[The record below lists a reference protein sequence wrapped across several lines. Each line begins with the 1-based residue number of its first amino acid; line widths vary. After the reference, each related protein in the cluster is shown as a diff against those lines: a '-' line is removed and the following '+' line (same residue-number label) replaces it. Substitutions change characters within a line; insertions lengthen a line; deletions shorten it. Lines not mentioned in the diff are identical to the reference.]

1 LHTPAELDARILPLE
16 YRPKI
21 LENFNKYKSHITQDL
36 SIIGVQSVI
45 DLLENNTQPENADE
59 LLALCKERSDAVDKV
74 RGQHLK
80 NYIPQ
85 VATVLNSG

>member
-1 LHTPAELDARILPLE
+1 M
-16 YRPKI
+16 
-21 LENFNKYKSHITQDL
+21 
-36 SIIGVQSVI
+36 GVQSVI
-45 DLLENNTQPENADE
+45 DLLENNTRPESADK
-59 LLALCKERSDAVDKV
+59 LLALCKRRTDAVDKV